1 MRQGGMQADMRSNA
15 AGGSRGQMGGIE
27 ERRRRQ
33 RSDPADPDQERLH
46 SRRGANLRAAFAPGA
61 HVDSGAHRER
71 LSDGNQHHP
80 DHPFRAMAD
89 LAAAT
94 ISLRRRGSPRKAH
107 LRRNQP
113 GGRHGNQAGNG
124 KTDLLAVLHVQFRRR
139 HDGVS
144 ARLRGVSRRGPRS
157 RLGQLRGLPG
167 QGREAGFRWLLGL
180 CQEVPADD
188 TRLLQ
193 CLSRIVGPANSPIGG
208 IQGSVRRLCR
218 ADARW
223 RWAQHRGACRG
234 IRPVCRRDR
243 LLPFGLSRCG
253 GHVSDPRADRRN
265 SSPGGRLMK
274 ADPAHIQTHVLRSLD
289 PTFAVY
295 GFFRIG
301 NPAQFRTLLQ
311 ALLGTD
317 SQPLMVAGTAARI
330 YNEAEWITSE
340 IDQPESGP
348 PARENGA
355 GAPLVHAHIAFTF
368 SGLRTLGIDPKTL
381 ATFPEPFQQGMAD
394 RAAILGD
401 SGVAAPEHWD
411 GYLGSKQVHGVLWF
425 DVSRRARKGDRGT
438 APELDPQALAS
449 EVLRN
454 LVSSDGIDLLHHE
467 TGQANHRRFGS
478 GEVDRVEHFGFRDG
492 VSQPWIDFDMPDGI
506 ALPPPRP
513 GGGTP
518 RHDGRWAPLAPGE
531 FLLGYPRDT
540 GDRDDVGRHRIFRR
554 GIAYGGD
561 LLPDD
566 SPGDG
571 KKRGLLFIALNSRI
585 DQQFEFLHAHWMNQ
599 GEFLGQAGA
608 GQDPI
613 LGAYRGELDDTFVT
627 PSRPGPVTNLTRF
640 VTMRGGDYFFI
651 PGLAA
656 LSGLANGESL
666 EPDAGAHLPEDAVGV
681 LETPESL
688 DPATLLGLSQR
699 LLTPAPDRPN
709 WIPKTAPYQAF
720 PGGPVTNRTV
730 AFVAQHP
737 FVTQILKDDAAFG
750 IDPYAERVARM
761 TAWGQMLISLQEG
774 GAERVKRHE
783 ILGAAMQK
791 LTEHYR
797 PQFADLGALFAS
809 ATKSIMR
816 DLLKAAAKRGALDIV
831 GDIGRV
837 APILLAARVF
847 GVSGPSWVS
856 PTGIAAKFGR
866 ADITALPPS
875 WLAGLPEI
883 GDDLKPLL
891 SMQAWTRLAFAQVFV
906 NVVNAAE
913 LATLAEHAAA
923 ELFQHLGQLI
933 DGGRRLPRNN
943 QTLLACL
950 VELGDQPQQFG
961 LDPQAY
967 DRNARL
973 ILAEAAVGGIETV
986 NKALTNV
993 INLILDDSKV
1003 MEKFH
1008 AAAEKNDDPMIDALV
1023 REALRFDPV
1032 SPILF
1037 RVAKEGAAIGEKPIP
1052 PGTRVCMLIKA
1063 AMHDPAV
1070 FSDPEHFDPGRAT
1083 VNYLHFG
1090 DAGAPPRA
1098 PHACWGEGFA
1108 VPELREMLK
1117 AIVMLPNLRRA
1128 AGAKDNIQ
1136 LELHLPDSLLV
1147 RFDPS

>member
-1 MRQGGMQADMRSNA
+1 
-15 AGGSRGQMGGIE
+15 
-27 ERRRRQ
+27 
-33 RSDPADPDQERLH
+33 
-46 SRRGANLRAAFAPGA
+46 
-61 HVDSGAHRER
+61 
-71 LSDGNQHHP
+71 
-80 DHPFRAMAD
+80 
-89 LAAAT
+89 
-94 ISLRRRGSPRKAH
+94 
-107 LRRNQP
+107 
-113 GGRHGNQAGNG
+113 
-124 KTDLLAVLHVQFRRR
+124 
-139 HDGVS
+139 
-144 ARLRGVSRRGPRS
+144 
-157 RLGQLRGLPG
+157 
-167 QGREAGFRWLLGL
+167 
-180 CQEVPADD
+180 
-188 TRLLQ
+188 
-193 CLSRIVGPANSPIGG
+193 
-208 IQGSVRRLCR
+208 
-218 ADARW
+218 
-223 RWAQHRGACRG
+223 
-234 IRPVCRRDR
+234 
-243 LLPFGLSRCG
+243 
-253 GHVSDPRADRRN
+253 
-265 SSPGGRLMK
+265 MK

-295 GFFRIG
+295 GFFRIS

-330 YNEAEWITSE
+330 YNEAEWIASE

-531 FLLGYPRDT
+531 FLLGYPDEDGQIQLAPCNERLRHGGTYMVFRKLEQDVVGFRNFLRAGRSVRDARKLAAQMIGRWPDGTPLVQSPEGPNEDVPADPNRTLNDFRYKRDDPGGLRCPISAHIRRANPRDT
-540 GDRDDVGRHRIFRR
+540 GDRDDVRRHRILRR

-627 PSRPGPVTNLTRF
+627 PSQPGPVTNLTRF

-791 LTEHYR
+791 LTGHYR
-797 PQFADLGALFAS
+797 PQFADLDALFAS

-913 LATLAEHAAA
+913 LAALAERAAA

-933 DGGRRLPRNN
+933 DGARSLPRNRE
-943 QTLLACL
+943 TLLACL

-967 DRNARL
+967 DRHARL
-973 ILAEAAVGGIETV
+973 ILAEAAVGGVETV

-993 INLILDDSKV
+993 INLILDDSEV

-1023 REALRFDPV
+1023 RETLRSDPV

-1052 PGTRVCMLIKA
+1052 PGTRVCMLIGA

-1128 AGAKDNIQ
+1128 AGAKGNIQ
-1136 LELHLPDSLLV
+1136 LELHLPGSLLV